1 MTDEEKHVSLR
12 EMAQRSVELSFDKFD
27 EPDDD
32 IIPELCWRC
41 GYEDKSLGL
50 MALAVDLG
58 VAAERRVITD
68 MMMCHLATQQA
79 SEATFANTIWAI
91 EEEDLEDWAAKG
103 KPAPADYERH
113 TEQIF
118 LLHVSPDGEALY
130 RAPITRYPD
139 KPPTLG
145 AWKLEENGR
154 AVGIFRDCLYTGV
167 FMGRNIPDE
176 MAAGLRRDIDKY
188 GPDEVM
194 AGMIRAYRNAEQ
206 IAKAQAQ

>member
-12 EMAQRSVELSFDKFD
+12 EMAQRSVELSFDQFG

-32 IIPELCWRC
+32 IIPELSWRC
-41 GYEDKSLGL
+41 GYGEKSLG
-50 MALAVDLG
+50 MMVLAVDLG
-58 VAAERRVITD
+58 VSAERRVITD
-68 MMMCHLATQQA
+68 MMTCHLATQQA
-79 SEATFANTIWAI
+79 SEATFAHTIWAI
-91 EEEDLEDWAAKG
+91 EEENLEDWAAKG
-103 KPAPADYERH
+103 KPAPADYEGH

-154 AVGIFRDCLYTGV
+154 AVGPFRDCIYNGIVL
-167 FMGRNIPDE
+167 GRNIPDE
-176 MAAGLRRDIDKY
+176 MAAKLRRDIDKY
-188 GPDEVM
+188 GSDEVM